1 MNGFR
6 QGREEARARLVI
18 EEGGQWRMG
27 CEHAI
32 GQLLGSRRGRDEGG
46 GIGGLVQ
53 VGRGCSAR
61 PPGCG

>member
-1 MNGFR
+1 
-6 QGREEARARLVI
+6 
-18 EEGGQWRMG
+18 MG